1 ATGLIGS
8 SVLQLLLRDD
18 FFTIVSIF
26 VRKPT
31 GISHPKLKEYVVNY
45 DHLSLVKDKIVSD
58 VIFNCLGTTLKVAG
72 SKENQQII
80 DRDYPIVVA
89 KIASENGVKKIIN
102 VSSIGSDSNSANF
115 YLKTKGE
122 MEMGVEK
129 YMPNKSYFFRPSF
142 LKGDRKE
149 FRLGEKVAVF
159 FMFIADALLIGNMQ
173 KWHSIKDV
181 HLAQAMINVAKKTP
195 SNTVFTYKE
204 IIAYR

>member
-1 ATGLIGS
+1 MKDSTLLVYTAPAIFLDLLFLAKTTGTSKNSATMQAIPIPEAS
-8 SVLQLLLRDD
+8 
-18 FFTIVSIF
+18 IVSIF

-102 VSSIGSDSNSANF
+102 VGI
-115 YLKTKGE
+115 
-122 MEMGVEK
+122 
-129 YMPNKSYFFRPSF
+129 
-142 LKGDRKE
+142 
-149 FRLGEKVAVF
+149 
-159 FMFIADALLIGNMQ
+159 
-173 KWHSIKDV
+173 
-181 HLAQAMINVAKKTP
+181 
-195 SNTVFTYKE
+195 
-204 IIAYR
+204 